1 MALNFKKV
9 HAIILLSLVIASH
22 CGKDWS
28 DDQNPKKWNDYSRQ
42 RIDKMLTRKLN
53 GNVAKNII
61 LFLGDGMGITTVT
74 VRALFLHLIMTI
86 SYTLELIALF
96 TLIRLVV
103 F

>member
-9 HAIILLSLVIASH
+9 HALVLLSLVIGSH

-74 VRALFLHLIMTI
+74 VC
-86 SYTLELIALF
+86 ELYFFI
-96 TLIRLVV
+96 
-103 F
+103 

>member
-1 MALNFKKV
+1 MTLKFKRV
-9 HAIILLSLVIASH
+9 YGLILLSLVIACH

-28 DDQNPKKWNDYSRQ
+28 DDQYPKKWNDYSKQ

-74 VRALFLHLIMTI
+74 VGP
-86 SYTLELIALF
+86 
-96 TLIRLVV
+96 
-103 F
+103 